1 MGYVVDVI
9 TCADRLGFQTLWRS
23 HAQRLAGCPGFQRA
37 ELFEMQRE
45 IRDACYDFVAVFNWR
60 NGADPMLPAGD
71 EGGEGVSAPGN
82 AIAVK
87 PHLSRPRV
95 R

>member
-45 IRDACYDFVAVFNWR
+45 IRDEPHRV
-60 NGADPMLPAGD
+60 
-71 EGGEGVSAPGN
+71 GGENGRNPEVPTEF
-82 AIAVK
+82 
-87 PHLSRPRV
+87 PLLQ
-95 R
+95 